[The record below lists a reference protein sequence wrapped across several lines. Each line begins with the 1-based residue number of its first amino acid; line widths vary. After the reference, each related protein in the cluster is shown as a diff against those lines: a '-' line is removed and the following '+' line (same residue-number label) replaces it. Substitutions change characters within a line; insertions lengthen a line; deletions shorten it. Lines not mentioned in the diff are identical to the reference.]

1 VSRFF
6 FFILFI
12 SIKKF
17 SYENFTT
24 NLLRSLHNTMTN
36 QQAMHWD
43 DLESIDII
51 IDQVKIYKIIHLNIF

>member
-1 VSRFF
+1 
-6 FFILFI
+6 
-12 SIKKF
+12 
-17 SYENFTT
+17 
-24 NLLRSLHNTMTN
+24 MTN